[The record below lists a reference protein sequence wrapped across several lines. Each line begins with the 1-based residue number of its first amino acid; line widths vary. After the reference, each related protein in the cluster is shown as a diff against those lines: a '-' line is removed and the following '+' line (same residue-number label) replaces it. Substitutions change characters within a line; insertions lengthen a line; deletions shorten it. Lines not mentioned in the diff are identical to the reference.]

1 MDFESLYKLHFTSV
15 YRFFYYKSVN
25 TSEIEDLVHDV
36 FMRFYTKYSQE
47 TFDEDESKKIL
58 YGYAR
63 NIYKEWVRARIKEK
77 KTDFNDDIDYSDS
90 FDSLPG
96 KEFEEKLKSQRLQ
109 VQEALKLLNPKVK
122 AVIEMRFLAGMSRKE
137 IAEKLHMKEN
147 DVHTYQKRGVK
158 YLDKIINS

>member
-1 MDFESLYKLHFTSV
+1 MYKLHFTSV

-47 TFDEDESKKIL
+47 TFDEDEAKKIL

-77 KTDFNDDIDYSDS
+77 KSDFNDDIDYSDS

-122 AVIEMRFLAGMSRKE
+122 AVS
-137 IAEKLHMKEN
+137 
-147 DVHTYQKRGVK
+147 TYLRNRPRITITAFFSLVRRVVFPRES
-158 YLDKIINS
+158 LNA